1 VCPKFL
7 ATGRFNFLPQA
18 GCAAAS
24 LILIGFATSPAAAFC
39 PYGGCPPTPGPTYPS
54 LFFQSLG
61 YISQQ
66 ISQVSSTGIQQQIW
80 SIEDRL
86 QGKPVVTSR
95 PIGFADETSTTDP
108 VIDSAFAALGYSG
121 DPKSP
126 IAVKAS
132 AAQPSQVSY
141 SAWVQGFVD
150 YENRTGAFDGIDIGR
165 NTLIGGG
172 IAAADVTVQH
182 VTSAADALVFGLLT
196 GDLTATVRN
205 ADGSTALVRGP
216 SAGIYSA
223 YVNGPFSID
232 GTFKTDFFALT
243 ETEAGVVTP
252 LGLNNYV
259 TTGNVNYKQD
269 MGTWWLQPTA
279 GVSYTRTA
287 WNGEAVADGFSDGTD
302 VRVQGGARVGSGF
315 NWSGVH
321 IDESLTV
328 LAYDDVIISGGTLA
342 VATGVPMAP
351 TDEGKIFGQV
361 IGKIEA
367 QLTRN
372 WSVNV
377 EGEFR
382 GSTDV
387 YGVAGRI
394 GATYTFE

>member
-1 VCPKFL
+1 VRR
-7 ATGRFNFLPQA
+7 ATSA
-18 GCAAAS
+18 VAAS
-24 LILIGFATSPAAAFC
+24 VVVFATSPVGAAPCIAF
-39 PYGGCPPTPGPTYPS
+39 GCVSSGSSASNSPS
-54 LFFQSLG
+54 LFLQSLG

-66 ISQVSSTGIQQQIW
+66 VSQVSSTGIQQQIW

-86 QGKPVVTSR
+86 QGKAVTASR
-95 PIGFADETSTTDP
+95 PMGFAEEDSTGDP
-108 VIDSAFAALGYSG
+108 VIDSAFPALGYNG
-121 DPKSP
+121 DPRDPKSP
-126 IAVKAS
+126 LAVKAP
-132 AAQPSQVSY
+132 AAQPSEVSY

-172 IAAADVTVQH
+172 IAAADVTIQH
-182 VTSAADALVFGLLT
+182 LASASDALVFGLLT
-196 GDLTATVRN
+196 GDLTATIRN
-205 ADGSTALVRGP
+205 ADGSTALVHGP
-216 SAGIYSA
+216 SAGVYSA
-223 YVNGPFSID
+223 YVNGSFSMD

-243 ETEAGVVTP
+243 ETDLGVVTP

-259 TTGNVNYKQD
+259 TTGNVNYKVD
-269 MGTWWLQPTA
+269 VGTWWFQPTA
-279 GVSYTRTA
+279 GVTYTRTA
-287 WNGEAVADGFSDGTD
+287 WNGESIADGFSDGTD
-302 VRVQGGARVGSGF
+302 VRVQGGTRFGSGF
-315 NWSGVH
+315 DWSGVH
-321 IDESLTV
+321 FDHSLTV
-328 LAYDDVIISGGTLA
+328 LAYDDVMISGGTLA

-361 IGKIEA
+361 IGKLEA

-394 GATYTFE
+394 GATYTFN